1 MIKHLVLAG
10 GGSSGVAGIGALHKL
25 FESNILKIENIKS
38 IYGTSVGSI
47 IGLFVCFHK
56 LGISNEIIKDY
67 VIQRPFHET
76 YKINMNQILQIYE
89 KKGIYDKTSSFILFK
104 PFFQTIELSTEITMK
119 ELYELT
125 SIELYFYTVDVNKFI
140 LKELSHIN
148 TPDLSVLEAIYM
160 SSTIPV
166 IMSPLVNNNECYID
180 GGFLCNYPIQQC
192 LKNVEKN
199 EVLGIDYKYNMFK
212 KTTFVNENTNV
223 IDYIYTI
230 LNNIIILI
238 SNMSNHEEITKHYE
252 ISIIIE
258 WSFNSFINIFFSNE
272 ERIKWYDLGIK
283 SANKFIT
290 SL

>member
-1 MIKHLVLAG
+1 
-10 GGSSGVAGIGALHKL
+10 
-25 FESNILKIENIKS
+25 
-38 IYGTSVGSI
+38 
-47 IGLFVCFHK
+47 
-56 LGISNEIIKDY
+56 
-67 VIQRPFHET
+67 
-76 YKINMNQILQIYE
+76 
-89 KKGIYDKTSSFILFK
+89 
-104 PFFQTIELSTEITMK
+104 MK

-238 SNMSNHEEITKHYE
+238 SNMSNHKEITKHYE